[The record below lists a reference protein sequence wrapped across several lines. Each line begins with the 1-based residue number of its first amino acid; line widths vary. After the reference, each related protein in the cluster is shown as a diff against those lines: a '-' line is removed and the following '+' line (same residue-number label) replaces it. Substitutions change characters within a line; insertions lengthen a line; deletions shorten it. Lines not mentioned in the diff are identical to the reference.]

1 MEGRA
6 AFDPGDKLRRI
17 AGKLEDPQG
26 APAKIGA
33 MMVAESQRAFKA
45 QEFGG
50 RKWSERAPVNIFG
63 IIADFSAGKK
73 APPARRFESRPAL
86 RDTGR
91 LASSIAFRVSGDTV
105 EVGTTVEY
113 AAVHQKGGK
122 VESKPLTSAVRTA
135 LWAWLKKQARP
146 LQRRIGWVLNKK
158 FIDQK
163 LTQKVPARKFLGIT
177 DKTRAMVRG
186 IVGVEIMEAD

>member
-6 AFDPGDKLRRI
+6 TFDPGDKLRRI

-26 APAKIGA
+26 ALTKIGA

-50 RKWSERAPVNIFG
+50 RKWPERAPVNIFG
-63 IIADFSAGKK
+63 IIADFAAGKK

-113 AAVHQKGGK
+113 AGVHQKGGK